1 LEFEWDKG
9 KAETNFRAH
18 GVSFQKAKTV
28 FRDQDAVLVVDDRE
42 NCGEDRFIL
51 IGMAQDLMLP
61 AVVYTER
68 VTAIRI
74 ISARKVTTNEQ
85 SDYFSQF
92 I

>member
-1 LEFEWDKG
+1 M
-9 KAETNFRAH
+9 
-18 GVSFQKAKTV
+18 SFQKAKTV

>member
-1 LEFEWDKG
+1 
-9 KAETNFRAH
+9 
-18 GVSFQKAKTV
+18 
-28 FRDQDAVLVVDDRE
+28 
-42 NCGEDRFIL
+42 
-51 IGMAQDLMLP
+51 MAQDLMLL